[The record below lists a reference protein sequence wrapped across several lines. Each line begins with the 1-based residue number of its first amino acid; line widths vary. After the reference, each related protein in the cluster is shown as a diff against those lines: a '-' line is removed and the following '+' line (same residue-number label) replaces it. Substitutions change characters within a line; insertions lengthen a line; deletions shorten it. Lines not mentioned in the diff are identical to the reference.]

1 MDLFLEKRERHP
13 MALTDVKRIAGWLL
27 AVPMAL
33 WATVGLAAP
42 EQILVGKIYTM
53 DTAAPVAEAVSM
65 EDGRF
70 TAVGNRRDVLA
81 MAGPDT
87 RVIELGAN
95 VAYPGFID
103 AHLHVASIGSA
114 LKSVD
119 LTGATG
125 FPDIVERVRARA
137 AQTPTGEL
145 VVGRGWH
152 QSKWAQQP
160 EVTVAGFPDHA
171 ALSAAVPEHPVL
183 LEHANGHSVMI
194 NATAM
199 DMLGIDADTQS
210 PDGGVIVKDAAGQP
224 TGVLHETAT
233 GLVAPLARYDLNTA
247 MGFLQ
252 IAQDH
257 ILSLG
262 ITSAHDAGVSQMDL
276 QAQRLAAEQ
285 GDLKLRLYSMVDGTD
300 TAALDEW
307 LARGHLLAT
316 DDARLT
322 VRSIKIVSDGALGSR
337 TAWLHQPYSDAPDT
351 RGVSTYTMADLTALI
366 DRTRGDNWQVNVHAI
381 GDRAN
386 SEVLQVFS
394 ETLENSPDHR
404 FRIEH
409 AQHLTATDPA
419 LFAELGVIA
428 SMQPIHLSSD
438 RPWAIDRLGPAR
450 IEEGAYMW
458 RKLLDLGVTV
468 ASGTDAP
475 VEPVNPLA
483 NFYAAVTRKQ
493 LSGQPPEGY
502 ESGQKMARQEAL
514 YAMTMG
520 GAIAGFEETHKGS
533 VTVGKYADLTILSRD
548 ILTAPENTLLATE
561 VRSVVVGGEVVF
573 QQAAQNGQAEASG
586 P

>member
-1 MDLFLEKRERHP
+1 MAATPERQLHRTIKRP
-13 MALTDVKRIAGWLL
+13 PAWLL
-27 AVPMAL
+27 IALLPFLAGAVSS
-33 WATVGLAAP
+33 AP
-42 EQILVGKIYTM
+42 EHILLGKIHTV
-53 DTAAPVAEAVSM
+53 DPDNPLAEAVAIQ
-65 EDGRF
+65 DGRF
-70 TAVGNRRDVLA
+70 SAVGNANDVLA
-81 MAGPDT
+81 LAGPDT
-87 RVIELGAN
+87 RVIKLGPN

-114 LKSVD
+114 LRSVD

-125 FPDIVERVRARA
+125 FKDIVERVRSRA
-137 AQTPTGEL
+137 AETPTGEL

-160 EVTVAGFPDHA
+160 EVTVAGFPDHP
-171 ALSAAVPEHPVL
+171 ALSAAVPDHPVL
-183 LEHANGHSVMI
+183 LEHANGHSIMI
-194 NATAM
+194 NAKAM
-199 DMLGIDADTQS
+199 AMLGIDADTQS

-233 GLVAPLARYDLNTA
+233 GLVAPLAGYDLNTA
-247 MGFLQ
+247 KGFLR

-262 ITSAHDAGVSQMDL
+262 ITSAHDAGVSQVDL
-276 QAQRLAAEQ
+276 QAQRLLAEQ

-316 DDARLT
+316 NDARLT

-351 RGVSTYTMADLTALI
+351 RGVSTYTMAELTALI

-419 LFAELGVIA
+419 LFAKLGVIA

-438 RPWAIDRLGPAR
+438 RPWAIDRLGPSR

-493 LSGQPPEGY
+493 LSGLPPEGY
-502 ESGQKMARQEAL
+502 ESGQKMARQQAL
-514 YAMTMG
+514 YAMTMA
-520 GAIAGFEETHKGS
+520 GAIAGFEEADKGS
-533 VTVGKYADLTILSRD
+533 VTVGKYADLTILSQD
-548 ILTAPENTLLATE
+548 ILVAAETDLLDTRVE
-561 VRSVVVGGEVVF
+561 SVWVGGEMVF
-573 QQAAQNGQAEASG
+573 LAEPGGHSVAPG
-586 P
+586 ATNPAY